1 MRMNKLYS
9 PRGVY
14 DPLQIDLHQEYTM
27 KSGCEVTHFHSY
39 FWSYIC
45 HSGLDP
51 LLVTPYESGTLNQ
64 LLFIHPEYMDKEVIR
79 RTHQKLIKMAN
90 YKEYRWNGV

>member
-64 LLFIHPEYMDKEVIR
+64 LLFITSRIHGQGGDKED
-79 RTHQKLIKMAN
+79 TPEAN
-90 YKEYRWNGV
+90 